1 MKKSLSKITV
11 IGILLFSSVSLA
23 FAQIRVKEILDGFEG
38 TGGDLS
44 DFIVTILNW
53 IIGAAGVVCVVM
65 IIVGGYS
72 YMTAGGDES
81 KVKDASKT
89 LTNAIIGLVIC
100 FIAVVLVNFVL
111 DNFLKPESSPPPG
124 GGGGPTPV
132 IMYLFKEESKLIV

>member
-1 MKKSLSKITV
+1 MGV
-11 IGILLFSSVSLA
+11 LLFSSVSLA
-23 FAQIRVKEILDGFEG
+23 FARLSVKEILDGFEG

>member
-1 MKKSLSKITV
+1 MKRSLSKITV
-11 IGILLFSSVSLA
+11 IGVLLFSSVSLA
-23 FAQIRVKEILDGFEG
+23 FAQLDVEGILGGFEG
-38 TGGDLS
+38 TGGSLS
-44 DFIVTILNW
+44 GFIVNILNW
-53 IIGAAGVVCVVM
+53 LIGAAALVCVVM

-111 DNFLKPESSPPPG
+111 DTFLKPTSSPSPSSSG
-124 GGGGPTPV
+124 ANPV
-132 IMYLFKEESKLIV
+132 ITYLFKEESKLTV